1 MDNAAGSADQP
12 GGAERPE
19 LPGHGEAKVVVVV
32 QIGLFLLPLDT
43 LAVLE
48 QLPLRAAFVTAGL
61 IVGTPLSQNIDVWA
75 ERKNSRLQRAKRA

>member
-43 LAVLE
+43 RRSWSSFHSAQHL
-48 QLPLRAAFVTAGL
+48 
-61 IVGTPLSQNIDVWA
+61 
-75 ERKNSRLQRAKRA
+75 

>member
-48 QLPLRAAFVTAGL
+48 QLPLL
-61 IVGTPLSQNIDVWA
+61 LSC
-75 ERKNSRLQRAKRA
+75 ERIWSRLLH

>member
-12 GGAERPE
+12 GGAEGPE

-48 QLPLRAAFVTAGL
+48 HLPLRAAFVTAGL
-61 IVGTPLSQNIDVWA
+61 IVGTGTLTGKHDRHLSH
-75 ERKNSRLQRAKRA
+75 KT